1 MRRILTSI
9 MTIGVVAAMMGVGT
23 FAYFNDVESA
33 GFTISAGAIDLE
45 VDGENPWC
53 ESFDFELK
61 PSWNWEKNFTLH
73 MTADSNPAKVCFIIK
88 DIVDGNGFETE
99 PELWAEGA
107 VYISPNGEM
116 YRVENPTNNP
126 FYSIKFEW
134 FDDDNDGDGVKGG
147 LSDVFQF
154 NVNTD
159 DAGYYD
165 LIRMQ
170 AKAGNIL
177 GMVSIDIDCN
187 AG

>member
-1 MRRILTSI
+1 MSKRNLLPLIY
-9 MTIGVVAAMMGVGT
+9 GVFIFFLLSTGYS
-23 FAYFNDVESA
+23 FSYFNDNEHSMENTVSSGVWSNSNCTE
-33 GFTISAGAIDLE
+33 T
-45 VDGENPWC
+45 DGC
-53 ESFDFELK
+53 FE
-61 PSWNWEKNFTLH
+61 FTLV
-73 MTADSNPAKVCFIIK
+73 SVEEN
-88 DIVDGNGFETE
+88 NGQTTLTVNLTVYCDHGLSYFAVSLPPGSVATT
-99 PELWAEGA
+99 PEDGA

-134 FDDDNDGDGVKGG
+134 FDDDNDGGGVKGG
-147 LSDVFQF
+147 LSDVFRF

-177 GMVSIDIDCN
+177 GMVSIDIACN